1 MQGFLFKNESVQIS
15 YMQYMILNLG
25 LLLSDFEKNHCL
37 ISLNSAEVFP
47 FENIATVL
55 PALKKFQSSTLTLY
69 FQVSM
74 DNSCL

>member
-15 YMQYMILNLG
+15 CMQYMILNLG
-25 LLLSDFEKNHCL
+25 LLLSDFEKTSL
-37 ISLNSAEVFP
+37 ISLNSAEFFP

-55 PALKKFQSSTLTLY
+55 PALKEFQSSILTLY

-74 DNSCL
+74 DNNCL